1 MTTPFT
7 RTVLAVPASS
17 ERFLDKARQAT
28 ASALMVDLEDGVAE
42 AAKAAARKL
51 FVQAAEGLAA
61 APRGLWLRVNA
72 ASSPHLDADH
82 LDADL
87 AAIEEVAEHIEALVL
102 PKATPATV
110 ESLAGRCELPLVAL
124 IETAEGVEHAWDVAA
139 HPSVRALMFGE
150 LDYRSELARSGGL
163 HAQDTTWAQ
172 ARIVNSAA
180 GAAIASIAGP
190 TAAVADPEQLHADC
204 TLQAALGFTGKLCI
218 HPAQLDAVTTAF
230 GPTPDMAAWAR
241 QVVDAVREA
250 PATGAITVDGA
261 MVDRPVIDRAQHILA
276 ETDR

>member
-17 ERFLDKARQAT
+17 ERFLAKARQST

-42 AAKAAARKL
+42 AGKSTAREL
-51 FVQAAEGLAA
+51 FAQAAEELAA

-72 ASSPHLDADH
+72 ASTPH

-87 AAIEEVAEHIEALVL
+87 AAIKEVVEHIDALVL

-110 ESLAGRCELPLVAL
+110 EELARRCELPLVAL
-124 IETAEGVEHAWDVAA
+124 IETAEGVEHAWAAAA
-139 HPSVRALMFGE
+139 HPAVRALMFGE

-163 HAQDTTWAQ
+163 HVHDTSWAQ
-172 ARIVNSAA
+172 ARIVNTAA
-180 GAAIASIAGP
+180 GVAIPSIAGP
-190 TAAVADPEQLHADC
+190 TTAVDNSEQLHIDC
-204 TLQAALGFTGKLCI
+204 ARQAALGFTGKLCI
-218 HPAQLDAVTTAF
+218 HPAQLDAVTTTF
-230 GPTPDMAAWAR
+230 GPTADMAAWAR
-241 QVVDAVREA
+241 RVIAAVRQA